1 MSPDSAPRPN
11 FHICVIGGGVVG
23 LAGGI
28 LFRSQGLRVTILERD
43 AALHTLHPNAV
54 RVLQDI
60 GVYDKVRSRS
70 VVPLSIILKAYKTGE
85 VLHVQDLLEPA
96 DRYGA
101 PLLTLHR
108 AHLRQLLYDEAI
120 AQGVTVRHGVS
131 VDPAGIDLTNGVLH
145 LSNPDETFHA
155 DLFVG
160 ADGGHSVVREAL
172 TGRKPRAIP
181 HGKVVNR
188 LLIDERA
195 ISARPHLRYLV
206 EQPNIVVWL
215 GPECQ
220 AVTYGLDGTY
230 NVAFTWPWSSDP
242 EDVFFGPQPVN
253 LADFWAEL
261 GAWDPDLRELVSL
274 GTSCARWM
282 FFEPE
287 IDGDETPW
295 VDAAG
300 RFCLV
305 GDAAHRGLPYLL
317 LENCLFYCLSP
328 PFTAVCLNHNVWL
341 IIDAFSPVFSSRGQG
356 AATGIESVSVLAHL
370 LGKAVAEYD
379 DGDDGRR
386 RVMVGDALDIY
397 QRLRKER
404 TAHVTRATLKTGRLW
419 QMPDGPLK
427 DERDR
432 ELLRE
437 TGNPSV
443 GYPNPLADPFF
454 QRWLWGFDAPEAADR
469 AWAAYRRGDVA
480 GRGQLGS

>member
-1 MSPDSAPRPN
+1 MSPDSTLRSN
-11 FHICVIGGGVVG
+11 FHICIIGGGVVG

-28 LFRSQGLRVTILERD
+28 LFRSQGFRVTILERD
-43 AALHTLHPNAV
+43 ATLHTLHPNAV

-85 VLHVQDLLEPA
+85 VLHAQNLLEAA

-108 AHLRQLLYDEAI
+108 VHLRQLLYDEAI
-120 AQGVTVRHGVS
+120 AQGVTVRHGVG
-131 VDPAGIDLTNGVLH
+131 VDPAEIDLTNGALR
-145 LSNPDETFHA
+145 LSNTDERFYA

-195 ISARPHLRYLV
+195 IRARPHLRYLV

-242 EDVFFGPQPVN
+242 EDVFFGAQPVD
-253 LADFWAEL
+253 LADFQAEL

-305 GDAAHRGLPYLL
+305 GDAAHRGLPYL
-317 LENCLFYCLSP
+317 
-328 PFTAVCLNHNVWL
+328 
-341 IIDAFSPVFSSRGQG
+341 GQG
-356 AATGIESVSVLAHL
+356 AAAGIESVSVLAHL
-370 LGKAVAEYD
+370 LGKAVAED
-379 DGDDGRR
+379 DDDDDGRR
-386 RVMVGDALDIY
+386 RVVVGDVLEVY

-404 TAHVTRATLKTGRLW
+404 TAHVIRATLKTGRLW
-419 QMPDGPLK
+419 QMPDGPVK

-454 QRWLWGFDAPEAADR
+454 QRWLWGFDAPEAVDR
-469 AWAAYRRGDVA
+469 AWAAYRRGNVA
-480 GRGQLGS
+480 GRGQFGS